1 MKSIRSYL
9 LGRLV
14 LGSLAVLAIASVA
27 VYVVVANSLARRFD
41 ENLADRVRGFAS
53 ILFQTKD
60 DLQFEFSGE
69 LMPEYERAEAPAFF
83 ELSLV
88 GGGVIE
94 RSESLHDRA
103 LAIVGTPSERPS
115 FWTAPLPDGRPGRYV
130 ARVVEVH
137 HVYPEEG
144 AGRPTPARVLVVIA
158 RGREAL
164 VAEEREL
171 LAWCVGACVVLVGLI
186 GFVSRRA
193 VDAALAP
200 ARRVANALG
209 ELDVERLPERL
220 DVGDV
225 PRELAPITETSD
237 ALIRRVDEALQRER
251 RTTAAVAHELR
262 TPISELVTVAD
273 VALRDGRDPESSRR
287 ALAKSRDVAWRMGE
301 SVATLLRLAR
311 LHAKPET
318 FERVEVE
325 LAPLVAEALRS
336 SNGRVVPVRV
346 VDEVPRDARLRG
358 DPEVVRIVLGNLIG
372 NALHYT
378 PSDGFVRC
386 TVDDTGALVI
396 ENGPVELASD
406 DLTHL
411 GEPFWRKDRARSDR
425 AHTGLGLALS
435 RALAERSGLT
445 LEFRLDGSTLRARM
459 AAT

>member
-9 LGRLV
+9 LSRLV
-14 LGSLAVLAIASVA
+14 LGSLAVLAIASAA
-27 VYVVVANSLARRFD
+27 VYFVVAESLARRFD

-53 ILFQTKD
+53 ILFQTEEE
-60 DLQFEFSGE
+60 LRFEFSGE
-69 LMPEYERAEAPAFF
+69 LMPEYERADAPAYF
-83 ELSLV
+83 ELTVV
-88 GGGVIE
+88 GRGVLE
-94 RSESLHDRA
+94 RSESLRERSLA
-103 LAIVGTPSERPS
+103 LVGTPSELPS

-130 ARVVEVH
+130 ARIVEVH

-158 RGREAL
+158 RGRETL

-171 LAWCVGACVVLVGLI
+171 LAWCIGACLVLVGLI
-186 GFVSRRA
+186 GVVSRRA

-200 ARRVANALG
+200 ARRVARALG

-220 DVGDV
+220 AVGDV
-225 PRELAPITETSD
+225 PRELEPITETSD

-311 LHAKPET
+311 LHAKPEA
-318 FERVEVE
+318 FERLEVA
-325 LAPLVAEALRS
+325 LAPLVADALRS
-336 SNGRVVPVRV
+336 SNGRAAPARV
-346 VDEVPRDARLRG
+346 VDEVPTDARIAG

-378 PSDGFVRC
+378 PSDGLVRC
-386 TVDDTGALVI
+386 AVDDAGAFVI
-396 ENGPVELASD
+396 ENGPVELTPD
-406 DLTHL
+406 DVAHL
-411 GEPFWRKDRARSDR
+411 GEPFWRKDRARTDR

-435 RALAERSGLT
+435 RALADRSGLT
-445 LEFRLDGSTLRARM
+445 LEFRLDGTTLRARL
-459 AAT
+459 AGR